1 MVDFRNKPNDVFSS
15 LINLNV
21 RLVKAVDAWGL
32 FNGVKAHRR
41 LRLGNLT
48 KLIIVIGE
56 EA

>member
-32 FNGVKAHRR
+32 FNEVKAHRR
-41 LRLGNLT
+41 LRLGNLN
-48 KLIIVIGE
+48 
-56 EA
+56 